1 MKTALL
7 LLALAL
13 PLAAEDWPQFL
24 GPRRDGTC
32 EAKNLAAN
40 WPAAGPQMLWKK
52 NVGSGWSA
60 PVVAKGRTVIFH
72 REGGMEIVDCH
83 DAATGKPIWTYKYA
97 CDFRDQFGKD
107 DGPRGTPAIADGR
120 VYTMGASGI
129 VVATDLQSGE
139 ALWRLDTRAQYGA
152 DIGFFGLA
160 CSPLVHGKNLLINIG
175 GKNNTGIIALDTA
188 SGKLRWR
195 ASADNTSYSSPTIA
209 KLGGTKQALFFTR
222 AGLESID
229 PATGKSL
236 YKFPWRPAINASV
249 NAATPLVS
257 GNLVFISTSYSKGA
271 ALLAVKG
278 GQTETVWARDGV
290 MSNQY
295 ATCVLHEGH
304 LYGFHGRADIGGCE
318 KQIKPFDFH
327 LNYALVLAVALQ
339 RRVPRVL
346 FPCPRVLAVVDSA
359 AVSLFQEA
367 HLPLQLAAIS
377 SPYVS
382 LSKMQQWLAYAEEGH
397 AMHVQDPLEGRPMTR
412 TC

>member
-1 MKTALL
+1 MKQISL

-24 GPRRDGTC
+24 GPRRDGTAA
-32 EAKNLAAN
+32 AKNLAAK
-40 WPAAGPQMLWKK
+40 WPAAGPKVIWKK
-52 NVGSGWSA
+52 DVGSGWSA
-60 PVVAKGRTVIFH
+60 PVVAKGRLVIFH
-72 REGGMEIVDCH
+72 REQGMEIIDCH

-97 CDFRDQFGKD
+97 SDFRDPFGKD
-107 DGPRGTPAIADGR
+107 DGPRGTPAIANGH

-129 VVATDLQSGE
+129 VVATDLKSGK

-160 CSPLVHGKNLLINIG
+160 CSPLVHGKNLQLNIG
-175 GKNNTGIIALDTA
+175 GKNGTGIIAIDTS

-195 ASADNTSYSSPTIA
+195 TSADNTSYSSPVLA
-209 KLGGTKQALFFTR
+209 KLGGTTQALFFTR
-222 AGLESID
+222 DGLESIE

-271 ALLAVKG
+271 ALLAINQNK
-278 GQTETVWARDGV
+278 TETVWSRDGV

-295 ATCVLHEGH
+295 ATCVLHDGH

-318 KQIKPFDFH
+318 LRCVELKTGKMKWTHPG
-327 LNYALVLAVALQ
+327 LRAGTVTLVGKELLVLTERGELLRAPAQPGAFRPTARAQLMGATVRAYPALANA
-339 RRVPRVL
+339 RLYARNGR
-346 FPCPRVLAVVDSA
+346 
-359 AVSLFQEA
+359 
-367 HLPLQLAAIS
+367 QLVCAQ
-377 SPYVS
+377 VG
-382 LSKMQQWLAYAEEGH
+382 E
-397 AMHVQDPLEGRPMTR
+397 
-412 TC
+412 